1 VPFATANSH
10 CRVCS
15 PPATDDAASLTVG
28 AAAGG
33 GIGGF
38 AALAVLAWLVVHQCR
53 RRSTGRLFLSYRVNA
68 DARLVEKV
76 YYRLRSEGVDVW
88 WDKKCLEP
96 GQPWEDSFADGL
108 MGADVFVP
116 FLSKT
121 ALAPFQ
127 ALESTSRCDNVL
139 LEYRLAAELKARGEL
154 RAIFPVFVGEPKS
167 FGARGAALRTPPPSA
182 HSHPLTLSSPLTRSD
197 PPSASSSSTRR
208 VLFPSPA
215 SSSKRRARVATPAA
229 EGFGNFFADGGDPQA
244 PDVQVLAVEAK
255 VAEHLSRNGL
265 GATQQPTEE
274 RTVKAVMDAIKR
286 HQGVFLEGS
295 PEADVIEKVVLKL
308 KYLAA
313 KSGRPMVRLSWPTL
327 LMRRRNWFG
336 TRSRVALRRSPSM
349 AHAEQRI
356 GRAELAL
363 RV

>member
-1 VPFATANSH
+1 MA
-10 CRVCS
+10 
-15 PPATDDAASLTVG
+15 G

-33 GIGGF
+33 GIGSF
-38 AALAVLAWLVVHQCR
+38 AALALLAWLAVHQCG

-108 MGADVFVP
+108 MGADVVVP

-167 FGARGAALRTPPPSA
+167 FGARGAALRTPRPA
-182 HSHPLTLSSPLTRSD
+182 ASHPLTLPSPLTRAD

-244 PDVQVLAVEAK
+244 PDVQVLAVETA
-255 VAEHLSRNGL
+255 
-265 GATQQPTEE
+265 ATAAATI
-274 RTVKAVMDAIKR
+274 TSATAAA
-286 HQGVFLEGS
+286 LTS
-295 PEADVIEKVVLKL
+295 TT
-308 KYLAA
+308 LAA
-313 KSGRPMVRLSWPTL
+313 TAFVPTIPSWL
-327 LMRRRNWFG
+327 F
-336 TRSRVALRRSPSM
+336 
-349 AHAEQRI
+349 
-356 GRAELAL
+356 
-363 RV
+363 

>member
-1 VPFATANSH
+1 
-10 CRVCS
+10 
-15 PPATDDAASLTVG
+15 
-28 AAAGG
+28 
-33 GIGGF
+33 
-38 AALAVLAWLVVHQCR
+38 
-53 RRSTGRLFLSYRVNA
+53 
-68 DARLVEKV
+68 
-76 YYRLRSEGVDVW
+76 
-88 WDKKCLEP
+88 
-96 GQPWEDSFADGL
+96 
-108 MGADVFVP
+108 M
-116 FLSKT
+116 
-121 ALAPFQ
+121 
-127 ALESTSRCDNVL
+127 
-139 LEYRLAAELKARGEL
+139 
-154 RAIFPVFVGEPKS
+154 
-167 FGARGAALRTPPPSA
+167 
-182 HSHPLTLSSPLTRSD
+182 
-197 PPSASSSSTRR
+197 
-208 VLFPSPA
+208 
-215 SSSKRRARVATPAA
+215 
-229 EGFGNFFADGGDPQA
+229 
-244 PDVQVLAVEAK
+244 LAVEAK